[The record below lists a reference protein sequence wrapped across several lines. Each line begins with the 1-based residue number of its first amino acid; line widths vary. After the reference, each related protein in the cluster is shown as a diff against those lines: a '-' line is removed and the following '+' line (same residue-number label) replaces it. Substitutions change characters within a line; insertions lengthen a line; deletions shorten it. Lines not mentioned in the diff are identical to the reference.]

1 MSYMSMDCLSS
12 PKSPE
17 AGGEQQNDG
26 QSDGQSDYGTEKT
39 FRSRPFDKLSP

>member
-1 MSYMSMDCLSS
+1 MSMDCLSP

-17 AGGEQQNDG
+17 AGVSSRNDG

-39 FRSRPFDKLSP
+39 FSVTSV